1 MQHHSERANDY
12 PAPVNEV
19 TPAVYTMGKTIS
31 EKRVKELRKTFDAD
45 PSAKLAQNA
54 VSNNELLE
62 VALDRDLVQEID
74 FSFSIKL
81 DKWKVTHQK
90 RSGRCWLFAT
100 LNLFRPSTMKKMN
113 VKNFE
118 FSQAHIHFWDK
129 FERANHFYEAI
140 IETAERPVDD
150 RTIGFLLG
158 DPIGDGG
165 QWNMA
170 MNLIRKH
177 GLVPKS
183 AYPESQ
189 SSSSTRYM
197 NANLKDILR
206 TGACEIREILD
217 SGGSSAD
224 ARAHKDSR
232 LADIWRILCIHLGTP
247 PEKFD
252 WQWEDKDGKLHRK
265 GMMTPQE
272 FAEEFVEIDWEDY
285 VCIVND
291 PRNDYYQT
299 YTVDYLQNVA
309 GGPPVV
315 YLNVPSDEMKGITQS
330 LLEDGLPVWMG
341 CDVGKQMHRKR
352 GLWDAK
358 LFDFGALYGAE
369 FGMNKANRLRFS
381 QTMMTH
387 AMLFTGVDVVDG
399 KPRRWRVENSWGAE
413 QSGRKGFYTMNDS
426 WYDEHMFEIACPS
439 KYLSDEM
446 KAGMMTEP
454 VVLPAWDPMGS
465 LAKDEAFQ

>member
-1 MQHHSERANDY
+1 MGESVTNKQLKQFRASFAND
-12 PAPVNEV
+12 PA
-19 TPAVYTMGKTIS
+19 
-31 EKRVKELRKTFDAD
+31 
-45 PSAKLAQNA
+45 AKVAQNA
-54 VSNNELLE
+54 ITNGNLLDI
-62 VALDRDLVQEID
+62 ALNRDLVQNID
-74 FSFSIKL
+74 SSFSIKL
-81 DKWKVTHQK
+81 DDWKVTNQK
-90 RSGRCWLFAT
+90 SSGRCWLFAT
-100 LNLFRPSTMKKMN
+100 LNLFRPGTMKKLN

-118 FSQAHIHFWDK
+118 FSQSHIHFWDK
-129 FERANHFYEAI
+129 FERSNHFFEAI
-140 IETAERPVDD
+140 IGTADRPLDD

-183 AYPESQ
+183 AYPESV
-189 SSSSTRYM
+189 SSSSTRFM
-197 NANLKDILR
+197 NAILKDILR
-206 TGACEIREILD
+206 SGASELREILD
-217 SGGSSAD
+217 NGGSEKE
-224 ARAHKDSR
+224 ARAHKDKR
-232 LADIWRILCIHLGTP
+232 VGDVWKILCIHLGTP
-247 PEKFD
+247 PEEFD
-252 WQWEDKDGKLHRK
+252 WQWEDKDGEFHRK
-265 GMMTPQE
+265 GSMTPQK
-272 FAEEFVEIDWEDY
+272 FAKEYVDMDWEDY

-315 YLNVPSDEMKGITQS
+315 YLNVPSQEMKDVTQK

-358 LFDFGALYGAE
+358 LFDFAGLYGTE
-369 FGMNKANRLRFS
+369 FGMDKADRLRYS

-387 AMLFTGVDVVDG
+387 AMLFTGVDVVEG
-399 KPRRWRVENSWGAE
+399 TPRRWRVENSWGAKE
-413 QSGRKGFYTMNDS
+413 SGKKGFFTMNDS
-426 WYDEHMFEIACPS
+426 WYDEHMFEIAAPTD
-439 KYLSDEM
+439 YLTDKM
-446 KAGMMTEP
+446 KNGLNTTP

-465 LAKDEAFQ
+465 LARDEAAL

>member
-1 MQHHSERANDY
+1 MGETVTDKQLKEFRINFAND
-12 PAPVNEV
+12 PA
-19 TPAVYTMGKTIS
+19 T
-31 EKRVKELRKTFDAD
+31 RV
-45 PSAKLAQNA
+45 AQNA
-54 VSNNELLE
+54 VTNGNLLD
-62 VALDRDLVQEID
+62 VALNRDLVQNID
-74 FSFSIKL
+74 SSFSIKL
-81 DKWKVTHQK
+81 DDWKVTNQK

-100 LNLFRPSTMKKMN
+100 LNLFRPGTMKKLN

-118 FSQAHIHFWDK
+118 FSQSYIHFWDK
-129 FERANHFYEAI
+129 FERSNHFFEAI
-140 IETAERPVDD
+140 IDTADRPLDD

-183 AYPESQ
+183 AYPESI
-189 SSSSTRYM
+189 SSSSTRWM
-197 NANLKDILR
+197 NAILKDILR
-206 TGACEIREILD
+206 SGASELREILD
-217 SGGSSAD
+217 NGGSKED
-224 ARAHKDSR
+224 ARAHKDKR
-232 LADIWRILCIHLGTP
+232 VEDIWKILCIHLGTP
-247 PEKFD
+247 PEEFD
-252 WQWEDKDGKLHRK
+252 WQWEDKDGEFHRK
-265 GMMTPQE
+265 GSMTPQE
-272 FAEEFVEIDWEDY
+272 FASEYVDMDWEDY

-291 PRNDYYQT
+291 PRNEYYQT

-315 YLNVPSDEMKGITQS
+315 YLNVPSQEMKNVTQK

-341 CDVGKQMHRKR
+341 CDVGKQMHRER

-358 LFDFGALYGAE
+358 LFDFAELYGAE
-369 FGMNKANRLRFS
+369 FGMDKANRLRYS

-399 KPRRWRVENSWGAE
+399 VPRRWRVENSWGAKK
-413 QSGRKGFYTMNDS
+413 SGEEGFYTMNDS
-426 WYDEHMFEIACPS
+426 WYDEHMFEIAAPTD
-439 KYLSDEM
+439 YLTEKM
-446 KAGMMTEP
+446 KNGLSTTP

-465 LAKDEAFQ
+465 LARDEAAL